1 MISKKILAAEDDEFL
16 REMLITVFE
25 EENYQIDA
33 VENGKQAWDLLN
45 KNHYGLLLTDLFMP
59 QMNGMELAEKC
70 KESFPTIKIIIIS
83 GGGRDVEAEH
93 GKGLVKLMDKEVE
106 VDVFLKKPCDLDE
119 MLSVVEKL
127 LAD

>member
-1 MISKKILAAEDDEFL
+1 
-16 REMLITVFE
+16 MLITVFE